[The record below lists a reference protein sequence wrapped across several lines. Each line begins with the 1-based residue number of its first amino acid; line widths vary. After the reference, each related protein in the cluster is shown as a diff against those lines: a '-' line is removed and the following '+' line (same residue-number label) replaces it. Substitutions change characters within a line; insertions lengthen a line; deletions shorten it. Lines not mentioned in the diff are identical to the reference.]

1 MQGHSHQVW
10 SGQVCSACVG
20 TLQLGWGRDGGMLPQ
35 KFLEFRG
42 YEIASETI
50 LGQTMLL
57 GGLTTRVSHTWI
69 STLSAHCVVQHWFRL
84 PDRSLISQATPGFI
98 DEACE
103 TIIIHLEIWKVVGR
117 KTQQRFFAA
126 IYSHLTSFNIS
137 PVCLRA
143 LHGRPPSNG
152 TTWQCQANHEWG
164 KKWNQTNWTSGYGP
178 DVTLMCAAR
187 KKWYIE
193 SLDIAAVS
201 CVLASDYTA
210 TICI

>member
-1 MQGHSHQVW
+1 MCRHATVGV
-10 SGQVCSACVG
+10 GGLKACSPRNFWNLEAMRLLLRPFWAKQC
-20 TLQLGWGRDGGMLPQ
+20 
-35 KFLEFRG
+35 FLEAWWQSFTCMNI
-42 YEIASETI
+42 YPFCPLCCTALVSASRS
-50 LGQTMLL
+50 
-57 GGLTTRVSHTWI
+57 LTNLASHTRLHRWGLRDYNH
-69 STLSAHCVVQHWFRL
+69 SLGSMESCWKEDSAE
-84 PDRSLISQATPGFI
+84 IFI
-98 DEACE
+98 A
-103 TIIIHLEIWKVVGR
+103 IH
-117 KTQQRFFAA
+117 
-126 IYSHLTSFNIS
+126 SHLTSFNIS

-152 TTWQCQANHEWG
+152 TTWRCQANHEWG
-164 KKWNQTNWTSGYGP
+164 KKWNWTNWTSGYGP